1 MGTDR
6 EWGQRST
13 PVLPPDRSP
22 AEFQTFLGLRIAA
35 EVTPRDA
42 IRNHSHRCQQVKTP
56 MHFQQQLLPW
66 RSRRHRS
73 CRGWQTAHQLLGVCL

>member
-35 EVTPRDA
+35 EVTRELGT
-42 IRNHSHRCQQVKTP
+42 S
-56 MHFQQQLLPW
+56 FS
-66 RSRRHRS
+66 RSFPGLRS
-73 CRGWQTAHQLLGVCL
+73 CSTQSVGSWPTAELTDAGGQRRPNW